1 MKLGVID
8 YGAGNLRSVLNTF
21 EAAGVTGHLVRTPE
35 DAAGVT
41 HLVLPGVGAFGDCAE
56 KLRRQNLVPLV
67 RAWIERDRPFLGIC
81 VGYQVLFESGEESG
95 QVPGLGILKGRVVRF
110 SESELKVPHM
120 GWNSVALTD
129 PADPIWKGM
138 GKEPYFYFVHSYYP
152 QPEDESLIAA
162 FCTYGVRFCCRC
174 QARQS
179 GRHPVPPGKKPETG
193 RETAEKLYFP
203 VSRKLPAHRLPLF
216 SLTARGK
223 EER

>member
-67 RAWIERDRPFLGIC
+67 RAWIEQDRPFLGIC

-129 PADPIWKGM
+129 PSDPIWKGM

-152 QPEDESLIAA
+152 QPEDKSLIAA
-162 FCTYGVRFCCRC
+162 FCTYGVRF
-174 QARQS
+174 AAAVRQS

>member
-95 QVPGLGILKGRVVRF
+95 QVPGLGILKGRGL
-110 SESELKVPHM
+110 LKGKILRIPDGVTEDKRPLKIPHI
-120 GWNSVALTD
+120 GWNSLSF
-129 PADPIWKGM
+129 PQKGRLFE
-138 GKEPYFYFVHSYYP
+138 GFSREPYVYFVHSYYP
-152 QPEDESLIAA
+152 QPEDKSLIAA
-162 FCTYGVRFCCRC
+162 FCTYGVRFAAAVRRGNLVAT
-174 QARQS
+174 QF
-179 GRHPVPPGKKPETG
+179 HP
-193 RETAEKLYFP
+193 EK
-203 VSRKLPAHRLPLF
+203 SQKLGVKLLKNF
-216 SLTARGK
+216 ISL
-223 EER
+223 

>member
-67 RAWIERDRPFLGIC
+67 RAWIEQDRPFLGIC

-138 GKEPYFYFVHSYYP
+138 GKEPYFYFVHS
-152 QPEDESLIAA
+152 
-162 FCTYGVRFCCRC
+162 
-174 QARQS
+174 
-179 GRHPVPPGKKPETG
+179 
-193 RETAEKLYFP
+193 
-203 VSRKLPAHRLPLF
+203 
-216 SLTARGK
+216 
-223 EER
+223 